1 VQPIDFKA
9 SHSGRCVKTDRN
21 YYAFIPNPLPPNL
34 DPDWALAKLVSD
46 ADRALSELSG
56 ISRHLPHPHILM
68 PSYVRREAVLS
79 SRIENTQA
87 GMEDLFAYE
96 IDESNQRTSDV
107 KEVANYVKALLHGI
121 NRMKE
126 LPICSRLI
134 RELHAILMD
143 GVRGGEA
150 FPGEY
155 RTTQNWIGPPGCSL
169 ADATYVP
176 PPVSDMNE
184 ALSAL
189 EKYINEDTKEPT
201 LVKCAFLHYQF
212 EAIHPFVDGNGRIGR
227 LLITLY
233 LCSHGVLSEPLLYL
247 SEFIERYRDDYYRLL
262 LAVSQKGS
270 WREWI
275 EFFLRGVTVQ
285 ATSASEQA
293 TRLITLNQSYSEKLG
308 TKRVPEAALRL
319 VNHIFTNPLVMP
331 AKLASEWGM
340 SFPTMMKGVDR
351 LVELG
356 ILEETTHRQR
366 NRVYRASEVV
376 AMLTRGT

>member
-1 VQPIDFKA
+1 MQPSDFIKN
-9 SHSGRCVKTDRN
+9 SSGRCIKTRQN
-21 YYAFIPNPLPPNL
+21 YYSFIPNPLPPSLTL
-34 DPDWALAKLVSD
+34 DWPLAKLLSD

-56 ISRHLPHPHILM
+56 VGKHLPHPQILM

-107 KEVANYVKALLHGI
+107 KEVSNYVQALLYGLK
-121 NRMKE
+121 RLKD

-134 RELHAILMD
+134 CELHAILME
-143 GVRGGEA
+143 GVRGGHIL
-150 FPGEY
+150 PGEF

-169 ADATYVP
+169 NDATYVP
-176 PPVSDMNE
+176 PPPEEMLFAISE
-184 ALSAL
+184 L
-189 EKYINEDTKEPT
+189 EKYINEDSKEPA

-233 LCSHGVLSEPLLYL
+233 LCSHGALSEPLLYL
-247 SEFIERYRDDYYRLL
+247 SEFIEKHRDHYYRLL
-262 LAVSQKGS
+262 LSVSQKGS
-270 WREWI
+270 WREWL

-285 ATSASEQA
+285 AQIASEQA
-293 TRLITLNQSYSEKLG
+293 TRLVGLNQSYRERLG

-319 VNHIFTNPLVMP
+319 IDHIFANPLVIP
-331 AKLASEWGM
+331 AQLASKWGI
-340 SFPTMMKGVDR
+340 SFPTMMKGIDR
-351 LVELG
+351 LVALG
-356 ILEETTHRQR
+356 ILEETTNKQR
-366 NRVYRASEVV
+366 NRIYRASEVV
-376 AMLTRGT
+376 AMLTKGT